1 MSSELRPSA
10 QVYVPLEA
18 VTPKGAQSSRY
29 SRKTVRPMA
38 GDSPRPILGTK
49 APFPRAILGR
59 KEYAAGGSEEVIR
72 SLTRNMQQK
81 LRAV

>member
-10 QVYVPLEA
+10 QVYVPLE
-18 VTPKGAQSSRY
+18 VSPSKGAPKPSQSSRY
-29 SRKTVRPMA
+29 SRKSVRVMT

-59 KEYAAGGSEEVIR
+59 KEQYSVSA
-72 SLTRNMQQK
+72 LTRNMQQK